1 MSEMMTVGK
10 NSNLRRQSMEL
21 LKNLTDILREM
32 ISSGDVEG
40 VQRLQEWI
48 DSIRKSAPRSTDSKT
63 VEVFSEADS
72 NRRSFIAAPALLYL
86 AAEGR
91 DSG

>member
-32 ISSGDVEG
+32 ISSGDAEG
-40 VQRLQEWI
+40 IQRLQEWI
-48 DSIRKSAPRSTDSKT
+48 DSLRKPAPT
-63 VEVFSEADS
+63 
-72 NRRSFIAAPALLYL
+72 IH
-86 AAEGR
+86 
-91 DSG
+91 

>member
-32 ISSGDVEG
+32 ISSGDEEG
-40 VQRLQEWI
+40 IQRLQEWI
-48 DSIRKSAPRSTDSKT
+48 DSLRKPAPT
-63 VEVFSEADS
+63 
-72 NRRSFIAAPALLYL
+72 IH
-86 AAEGR
+86 
-91 DSG
+91 

>member
-1 MSEMMTVGK
+1 MSEMTVGK

-32 ISSGDVEG
+32 ISSGDAEG

-48 DSIRKSAPRSTDSKT
+48 DSLRKPAPT
-63 VEVFSEADS
+63 
-72 NRRSFIAAPALLYL
+72 IH
-86 AAEGR
+86 
-91 DSG
+91 

>member
-32 ISSGDVEG
+32 ISSGDEEG

-48 DSIRKSAPRSTDSKT
+48 DSLRKPAPT
-63 VEVFSEADS
+63 
-72 NRRSFIAAPALLYL
+72 IH
-86 AAEGR
+86 
-91 DSG
+91 